1 MNNVL
6 EYKGYYTKIE
16 FDTED
21 KILYGKIEMIRDL
34 VNFESSSV
42 EGIEEEFHQAVD
54 DYLLYCEEKGIEP
67 DKTFSGKFNVRISPE
82 LHRKAVLEATKQDVS
97 LNNIVQK
104 ALKELLT
111 KEKYKVNEKIVI
123 LPVQKKIEIE
133 YDDNYDMSALFYKNG
148 GRKLR
153 SEKEIY
159 RYECNN

>member
-21 KILYGKIEMIRDL
+21 KILYVKIEMIRDL

-104 ALKELLT
+104 ALKELLYC
-111 KEKYKVNEKIVI
+111 KG
-123 LPVQKKIEIE
+123 
-133 YDDNYDMSALFYKNG
+133 SKNG
-148 GRKLR
+148 Q
-153 SEKEIY
+153 
-159 RYECNN
+159 